1 MLNIFIASTEAF
13 AGKTSLA
20 IGLGKRLQQ
29 DGFRVGYIKPV
40 TATHSSTSGTSVC
53 VVQTAPPP
61 PTLDVVVLKAEFAR
75 RELGLDAQP
84 HEIAPVRLNPEL
96 LERAIRAPAQ
106 VDYRAQLWEA
116 YQRISADKDVI
127 LIEGGDHPLE
137 GSLVDLSSLQIVE
150 MFDSRVLAVVRY
162 DTCRCIDTAA
172 GLRSLYGDRLLGLVI
187 NAVPRPQM
195 RFVREVARPLLEARE
210 IPVLAVLP
218 EERLL
223 SSVSVRELVETLGG
237 ETLCCQE
244 GLDDLVE
251 YLMVGAMTAE
261 TAITYFRR
269 RPNKAVI
276 TGGDR
281 TDVMFAALETSTQC
295 LILTGNR
302 HPIPEVLSRAREV
315 RVPIIVVEP
324 DTLTAVRSAERCFGR
339 TFVRQPRKTAHFS
352 TLLQERFDF
361 AQLYGMLEL

>member
-1 MLNIFIASTEAF
+1 M
-13 AGKTSLA
+13 
-20 IGLGKRLQQ
+20 
-29 DGFRVGYIKPV
+29 
-40 TATHSSTSGTSVC
+40 
-53 VVQTAPPP
+53 
-61 PTLDVVVLKAEFAR
+61 
-75 RELGLDAQP
+75 LDA
-84 HEIAPVRLNPEL
+84 
-96 LERAIRAPAQ
+96 
-106 VDYRAQLWEA
+106 
-116 YQRISADKDVI
+116 
-127 LIEGGDHPLE
+127 
-137 GSLVDLSSLQIVE
+137 
-150 MFDSRVLAVVRY
+150 RVLSVVRY

-195 RFVREVARPLLEARE
+195 RFARQVARPLLEARE
-210 IPVLAVLP
+210 IPVLGVLP

-223 SSVSVRELVETLGG
+223 SSVSVRELVEQLGG

-261 TAITYFRR
+261 TAITYFRQ

-302 HPIPEVLSRAREV
+302 SPMPEVLSRAREV
-315 RVPIIVVEP
+315 RVPIVVVEQ
-324 DTLTAVRSAERCFGR
+324 DTLSTVRSAERIFGR
-339 TFVRQPRKTAHFS
+339 TFVRHGRKVAHFN
-352 TLLQERFDF
+352 TILQERFDF
-361 AQLYGMLEL
+361 AQLYGMLGL

>member
-1 MLNIFIASTEAF
+1 MSSIYIASTEAF

-20 IGLGKRLQQ
+20 IGLGKRLQR
-29 DGFRVGYIKPV
+29 DGHRVGYIKPV
-40 TATHSSTSGTSVC
+40 TSTHSGTHGTSVC
-53 VVQTAPPP
+53 VVQSAPPP
-61 PTLDVVVLKAEFAR
+61 PTLDIVELKAEFIR
-75 RELGLDAQP
+75 RELGLSEQS
-84 HEIAPVRLNPEL
+84 HEIAPIRLDPEL
-96 LERAIRAPAQ
+96 LERAIRDPAQ

-116 YQRISADKDVI
+116 YQRIASDKDVV

-137 GSLVDLSSLQIVE
+137 GSLIDASSLQVVE
-150 MFDSRVLAVVRY
+150 MFDARVLGIVRY

-172 GLRSLYGDRLLGLVI
+172 GLRTLYGDRLLGLVI

-195 RFVREVARPLLEARE
+195 RFVHEVARPLLHARE

-223 SSVSVRELVETLGG
+223 SSVSVRELVEQLGG

-261 TAITYFRR
+261 SAITYFRR

-302 HPIPEVLSRAREV
+302 APIPEVLARAREV
-315 RVPIIVVEP
+315 RVPIVVVEP
-324 DTLTAVRSAERCFGR
+324 DTLTTVRSAEQTFGR
-339 TFVRQPRKTAHFS
+339 TFVRQPRKIAQFS

-361 AQLYGMLEL
+361 AQFYEMMGL

>member
-1 MLNIFIASTEAF
+1 MSSIYIVSTEAF

-40 TATHSSTSGTSVC
+40 TSTHSSSMGTSVC
-53 VVQTAPPP
+53 VAQAASLP
-61 PTLDVVVLKAEFAR
+61 PTLDVVNLKAEFVR
-75 RELGLDAQP
+75 RELGLSEQL
-84 HEIAPVRLNPEL
+84 HEIAPVKLDPEL

-116 YQRISADKDVI
+116 YQRVALDKDVV
-127 LIEGGDHPLE
+127 LVEGGDHPLE
-137 GSLVDLSSLQIVE
+137 GSLIDASSLQVVE
-150 MFDSRVLAVVRY
+150 MLDARVLGIVHY

-172 GLRSLYGDRLLGLVI
+172 GLRTLYGDRLLGLVI
-187 NAVPRPQM
+187 NGVPRPQM
-195 RFVREVARPLLEARE
+195 RFVREVARPLLQARD
-210 IPVLAVLP
+210 IPVLGILP

-223 SSVSVRELVETLGG
+223 SSVSVRELVDQLNG

-244 GLDDLVE
+244 GLNDLVE

-261 TAITYFRR
+261 SAITYFRQ

-302 HPIPEVLSRAREV
+302 APIPEVLARAREL
-315 RVPIIVVEP
+315 RVPIIVVES

-339 TFVRQPRKTAHFS
+339 TFVRQPRKIAHFC

-361 AQLYGMLEL
+361 AQLYGMLGI

>member
-1 MLNIFIASTEAF
+1 MLSIYVASTEAF

-20 IGLGKRLQQ
+20 IGLGKRLQG

-40 TATHSSTSGTSVC
+40 TSTHASTLGTSVC
-53 VVQTAPPP
+53 VVQAAPPP
-61 PTLDVVVLKAEFAR
+61 PTLDVVVLKTEFVR
-75 RELGLDAQP
+75 RELGLSEHP
-84 HEIAPVRLNPEL
+84 HEIAPVRLDPEL
-96 LERAIRAPAQ
+96 MERAIRAPAQ

-116 YQRISADKDVI
+116 YQRVAPDKDVV
-127 LIEGGDHPLE
+127 LVEGGDHPLE
-137 GSLVDLSSLQIVE
+137 GSLIDLSSLQVVE
-150 MFDSRVLAVVRY
+150 MLDARVLAVVRY

-172 GLRSLYGDRLLGLVI
+172 GLRTLYGDRLLGLVI

-195 RFVREVARPLLEARE
+195 RFVREVARPLLHKRD
-210 IPVLAVLP
+210 IPVLGVLP

-223 SSVSVRELVETLGG
+223 SSVSVRELVEELGG

-261 TAITYFRR
+261 SAITYFRQ

-281 TDVMFAALETSTQC
+281 TDVMLAALETSTQC
-295 LILTGNR
+295 LILTGNHTPGR
-302 HPIPEVLSRAREV
+302 EVLARAREV
-315 RVPIIVVEP
+315 RVPVIVVEP
-324 DTLTAVRSAERCFGR
+324 DTLSTVRSAERIFGR
-339 TFVRQPRKTAHFS
+339 TFVRQPRKISHFN
-352 TLLQERFDF
+352 TILQERFDF
-361 AQLYGMLEL
+361 AQLYGMLGL